1 MTEALSKV
9 SKSDDILAA
18 MEIVSALHQRFT
30 SQFSPMILVNIMT
43 AMSNPGPT
51 QVMDEKEETA
61 RISRQKSLEINY
73 GVLFNRNLH
82 QFENVQ

>member
-1 MTEALSKV
+1 
-9 SKSDDILAA
+9 
-18 MEIVSALHQRFT
+18 
-30 SQFSPMILVNIMT
+30 MT

-51 QVMDEKEETA
+51 QVMDEKEEIA

-82 QFENVQ
+82 QFENAVKTLYLMKYW